1 MKYFNKKND
10 MLSFLMAYNR
20 KFIQKDRQEIT
31 DTSIFVQVRGNIL
44 ANNILR
50 KIYYYFKNPTFAI
63 NETIKDY
70 IKLDNSTM
78 LIATDRDFVLYSTKT
93 KQEIVRKNI
102 NLTINESH
110 GIISISTSY
119 PFDKMIRLTNN
130 LIAFSIVS
138 RSQSVHIFDI
148 SQFKVV
154 NSFSDNM
161 GQNYTSILKKT
172 TNRLITA
179 SPKKYFMTYPISKL
193 GTPLVNTQKYHNHL
207 YTPIDCVSFAD
218 NVFIVDIDNNI
229 KLYKDQLFD
238 DTLKHHLIET
248 YSYKIT
254 DIIKTNYIAISP
266 TTVLAIEATNMFT
279 FIDIVNKQV
288 CYHYGYSKK
297 LLDAPIQIE
306 RLSPTVIVVRN
317 NRRLQLWDISG
328 DFTSVSNPIQIRCIR
343 DIKYHENI
351 RNMKIVDNH
360 IIVQSINEVKELG
373 Y

>member
-1 MKYFNKKND
+1 MIYFNKKPD

-20 KFIQKDRQEIT
+20 IFIQKDRQPIT
-31 DTSIFVQVRGNIL
+31 VSSAVIPVKGNIL

-50 KIYYYFKNPTFAI
+50 KIYYYFKNPTFQVT
-63 NETIKDY
+63 ETIKDY
-70 IKLDNSTM
+70 IKLDKSNM
-78 LIATDRDFVLYSTKT
+78 LIATNKDFVLYSTKT

-102 NLTINESH
+102 NMTINESH

-148 SQFKVV
+148 TQFRVV
-154 NSFSDNM
+154 NSFNDHF
-161 GQNYTSILKKT
+161 GQNYTSILKKVN
-172 TNRLITA
+172 NRLITA
-179 SPKKYFMTYPISKL
+179 SPKKYFMTYPISKV
-193 GTPLVNTQKYHNHL
+193 GTPRVPRQTYHNHL

-266 TTVLAIEATNMFT
+266 TTVLAIEATNMFA
-279 FIDIVNKQV
+279 FIDIINKQV
-288 CYHYGYSKK
+288 HYHYGYSKK

-317 NRRLQLWDISG
+317 NRRIQLWDISG
-328 DFTSVSNPIQIRCIR
+328 DFTSVSNPIQIKCIR

-351 RNMKIVDNH
+351 TNMKIVDNS
-360 IIVQSINEVKELG
+360 IIVQSTNEVKELIC
-373 Y
+373 